1 MQVKIILKK
10 VLIFLF
16 FILLWQVVAFF
27 ANKNLLI
34 ALPTP
39 LSVVKAFIRLS
50 KDIAFWLSAFYSLY
64 RVLIGFLLAVIAG
77 TVLAILSSK
86 IKIIGEFISPLLR
99 LMRAV
104 PVAAFIILVFLWV
117 REKNIPAL
125 IAFLTVLP
133 IIWDATYNA
142 LCSVDK
148 SLIEMATVL
157 GMKKGKVFR
166 FITFPSIKPAYS
178 AALITGLG
186 FAWKSGVAAEV
197 ISRTEMSL
205 GNLLWIGKNA
215 IDYDEVFA
223 VTAVIVIFSVIFEYL
238 LKITLSKGVAK

>member
-39 LSVVKAFIRLS
+39 LSVAKAFIRLS
-50 KDIAFWLSAFYSLY
+50 LSISFWLSAFYSLY
-64 RVLIGFLLAVIAG
+64 RVIIGFLIAVIAG
-77 TVLAILSSK
+77 TVLAVVSSK
-86 IKIIGEFISPLLR
+86 IKVIGEFISPLLR

-104 PVAAFIILVFLWV
+104 PVAAFIILVFLWI
-117 REKNIPAL
+117 REKKIPTL

-148 SLIEMATVL
+148 TLIEMAQVL
-157 GMKKGKVFR
+157 GMKKGKIFR

-238 LKITLSKGVAK
+238 LKVTLSKGVAK

>member
-39 LSVVKAFIRLS
+39 LSVAKAFIRLS
-50 KDIAFWLSAFYSLY
+50 KSISFWLSAFYSLY
-64 RVLIGFLLAVIAG
+64 RVIIGFLIAVIAG
-77 TVLAILSSK
+77 TVLAVVSSK
-86 IKIIGEFISPLLR
+86 IKVIGEFISPLLR

-104 PVAAFIILVFLWV
+104 PVAAFIILVFLWI
-117 REKNIPAL
+117 REKNIPTL

-148 SLIEMATVL
+148 TLIEMAQVL
-157 GMKKGKVFR
+157 GMKKGKIFR

-238 LKITLSKGVAK
+238 LKVTLSKGVAK

>member
-1 MQVKIILKK
+1 M
-10 VLIFLF
+10 
-16 FILLWQVVAFF
+16 WEAVAFF

-34 ALPTP
+34 AIPTP
-39 LSVVKAFIRLS
+39 LTVAQAFCRLS
-50 KDIAFWLSAFYSLY
+50 KNISFWISAAYSLY
-64 RVLIGFLLAVIAG
+64 RVLIGFLLAVITG
-77 TVLAILSSK
+77 TVLATISVR

-117 REKNIPAL
+117 REKNIPTL

-133 IIWDATYNA
+133 IVWDATYNA

-148 SLIEMATVL
+148 SLVEMAEVL
-157 GMKKGKVFR
+157 GLKKGKIFR
-166 FITFPSIKPAYS
+166 FITFPSIRPAYS
-178 AALITGLG
+178 AALVTGLG

-238 LKITLSKGVAK
+238 LKLTLSKGVAK

>member
-1 MQVKIILKK
+1 MPVKKIIKK
-10 VLIFLF
+10 FIIILF
-16 FILLWQVVAFF
+16 FLVLWQVVAFF
-27 ANKNLLI
+27 ANKDLLI
-34 ALPTP
+34 GIPTP
-39 LSVVKAFIRLS
+39 FSVAMAFIRLS
-50 KDIAFWLSAFYSLY
+50 KNISFWLSALYSLY
-64 RVLIGFLLAVIAG
+64 RVLIGFLFAVIVATILAVLCQK
-77 TVLAILSSK
+77 VKILN
-86 IKIIGEFISPLLR
+86 EFISPVLR

-117 REKNIPAL
+117 KEKNIPTL

-133 IIWDATYNA
+133 IIWENTYNA

-148 SLIEMATVL
+148 NLIEMALVM
-157 GMKKGKVFR
+157 GMKKGSILR
-166 FITFPSIKPAYS
+166 YITFPSIKPAYS

-197 ISRTEMSL
+197 ISRTEISL

-223 VTAVIVIFSVIFEYL
+223 VTAVIVLFSVIFEYL
-238 LKITLSKGVAK
+238 LKMTLSKGVAK

>member
-1 MQVKIILKK
+1 MQGKIILKK

-16 FILLWQVVAFF
+16 FVLLWQVVAFF

-34 ALPTP
+34 AIPTP
-39 LSVVKAFIRLS
+39 LTVAEAFIRLS
-50 KDIAFWLSAFYSLY
+50 KNISFYLSAVYSLY
-64 RVLIGFLLAVIAG
+64 RVLIGFLFAVITG
-77 TVLAILSSK
+77 TVLAVVSSK
-86 IKIIGEFISPLLR
+86 IKIIGEIISPVLR
-99 LMRAV
+99 LMKAV

-117 REKNIPAL
+117 KEKNIPTL
-125 IAFLTVLP
+125 IAFFTVLP

-148 SLIEMATVL
+148 NLIEMATVL
-157 GMKKGKVFR
+157 GLKRGKIFR
-166 FITFPSIKPAYS
+166 FITFPSIMPAYS
-178 AALITGLG
+178 AALVTGLG
-186 FAWKSGVAAEV
+186 FSWKSGVAAEV

-223 VTAVIVIFSVIFEYL
+223 VTAVIVIFSVIFEHL
-238 LKITLSKGVAK
+238 LKFTLSKGVAK

>member
-1 MQVKIILKK
+1 M
-10 VLIFLF
+10 
-16 FILLWQVVAFF
+16 
-27 ANKNLLI
+27 
-34 ALPTP
+34 
-39 LSVVKAFIRLS
+39 AFIRLS
-50 KDIAFWLSAFYSLY
+50 KNISFWLSALYSLY
-64 RVLIGFLLAVIAG
+64 RVLIGFLFAVIVATILAVLCQK
-77 TVLAILSSK
+77 VKILN
-86 IKIIGEFISPLLR
+86 EFISPVLR

-117 REKNIPAL
+117 KEKNIPTL

-133 IIWDATYNA
+133 IIWENTYNA

-148 SLIEMATVL
+148 NLIEMALVM
-157 GMKKGKVFR
+157 GMKKGSILR
-166 FITFPSIKPAYS
+166 YITFPSIKPAYS

-197 ISRTEMSL
+197 ISRTEISL

-223 VTAVIVIFSVIFEYL
+223 VTAVIVLFSVIFEYL
-238 LKITLSKGVAK
+238 LKMTLSKGVAK

>member
-1 MQVKIILKK
+1 MKVKIILKK
-10 VLIFLF
+10 FLIFVF
-16 FILLWQVVAFF
+16 FILLWQVIAYF

-34 ALPTP
+34 AIPTP
-39 LSVVKAFIRLS
+39 LSVAQAFLRLS
-50 KDIAFWLSAFYSLY
+50 KTLSFWLSAFFSLY
-64 RVLIGFLLAVIAG
+64 RVLKGFIFAAVVG
-77 TVLAILSSK
+77 TVFAVVSSK
-86 IKIIGEFISPLLR
+86 VKIIGELISPLLR

-117 REKNIPAL
+117 KEKNIPTL

-148 SLIEMATVL
+148 NLLEMAWVL
-157 GMKKGKVFR
+157 GLKKTKIFR
-166 FITFPSIKPAYS
+166 YITFPSIKPAYS
-178 AALITGLG
+178 AALVTGLG

-197 ISRTEMSL
+197 ISRTETSL

-223 VTAVIVIFSVIFEYL
+223 VTAVTVIFSVIFEYL
-238 LKITLSKGVAK
+238 LKITISYGVEK

>member
-50 KDIAFWLSAFYSLY
+50 KNISFWLSAFYSLY
-64 RVLIGFLLAVIAG
+64 RVLIGFLLAAIAG
-77 TVLAILSSK
+77 TVLAIISSK

-117 REKNIPAL
+117 REKNIPTL

-148 SLIEMATVL
+148 SLIEMANVL
-157 GMKKGKVFR
+157 GMKKGKILR

-238 LKITLSKGVAK
+238 LKVTLSKGVAK

>member
-1 MQVKIILKK
+1 MQAKKILKK
-10 VLIFLF
+10 LLIFFF
-16 FILLWQVVAFF
+16 FILLWQVIAYFV
-27 ANKNLLI
+27 NKNLLI
-34 ALPTP
+34 AIPTP
-39 LSVVKAFIRLS
+39 ITVVFALVRLS
-50 KDIAFWLSAFYSLY
+50 KNLSFWLSAVFSLY
-64 RVLIGFLLAVIAG
+64 RVLIGFLLAALTG
-77 TVLAILSSK
+77 TVLAVISNK

-117 REKNIPAL
+117 KEKNIPTL

-133 IIWDATYNA
+133 IIWDATYSA

-148 SLIEMATVL
+148 TLIEMASVL
-157 GMKKGKVFR
+157 GLSKGKILR
-166 FITFPSIKPAYS
+166 FITFPAIKPAYS

-197 ISRTEMSL
+197 ISRTEISL

-223 VTAVIVIFSVIFEYL
+223 VTVVIVVFSVIFEYL
-238 LKITLSKGVAK
+238 LKLTLKSGVAK

>member
-1 MQVKIILKK
+1 MQAKKIIKNF
-10 VLIFLF
+10 LILVFFL
-16 FILLWQVVAFF
+16 LLWQTVAFF
-27 ANKNLLI
+27 VNKNLLI
-34 ALPTP
+34 AIPTP
-39 LSVVKAFIRLS
+39 LTVAQAFSRLS
-50 KDIAFWLSAFYSLY
+50 KNISFWLSAAYSLY
-64 RVLIGFLLAVIAG
+64 RVLIGFLLAVFTATLLA
-77 TVLAILSSK
+77 TVSVK
-86 IKIIGEFISPLLR
+86 IKIIREFISPLLR

-117 REKNIPAL
+117 RGKNIPTL

-133 IIWDATYNA
+133 IVWDATYNA

-148 SLIEMATVL
+148 SLVEMAEVMGL
-157 GMKKGKVFR
+157 KKGKIFR
-166 FITFPSIKPAYS
+166 FITFPSIRPAYS
-178 AALITGLG
+178 AALVTGLG

-223 VTAVIVIFSVIFEYL
+223 VTAVIVFFSVIFEYL
-238 LKITLSKGVAK
+238 LKLTLSKGVAK